1 MKNRF
6 RIQRRSTLAYLSEK
20 GLKPESQQDVADA
33 NENISRLKA
42 EIEDFQAKLAD
53 LIQRMKNYSHTIL
66 DGSKEAYET
75 TLIGQIRIVNSR
87 LENLSAQVKAI
98 KLEYRFE
105 NEAAKRAIFEATKK
119 TFSLVPADLGTK
131 EGALFDALFCLEP
144 IDVNLK
150 EKYIEALEQRPKG
163 REISKAQSTLIE
175 LFQSDK
181 NFELQKLIIK
191 KALSDPYSF
200 KVINVYY
207 DGKLLPESSFGQR
220 CTAALVLLLLLG
232 NNPIIIDEPE
242 GHLDSL
248 LIANYLVE
256 LIKKAKE
263 HRQIIFATHNANLVV
278 NGDADLIYHLEISDQ
293 KKTKMVGVVLEETDE
308 RHRIISLEG
317 GPEAF
322 RKRENKYRRR
332 DT

>member
-1 MKNRF
+1 
-6 RIQRRSTLAYLSEK
+6 
-20 GLKPESQQDVADA
+20 LKPESQQDVADA
-33 NENISRLKA
+33 NENISRLKT
-42 EIEDFQAKLAD
+42 EIEDAQAQLGVLVKG
-53 LIQRMKNYSHTIL
+53 MESYSAAAL
-66 DGSKEAYET
+66 NGSKEAYET
-75 TLIGQIRIVNSR
+75 TLIEQIRAANSR
-87 LENLSAQVKAI
+87 LENLNAQVKAI
-98 KLEYRFE
+98 KLEYRFDGE
-105 NEAAKRAIFEATKK
+105 SAKRAIFEATKK
-119 TFSLVPADLGTK
+119 TFSLNPTELGTK
-131 EGALFDALFCLEP
+131 DGALQDALFCVEP
-144 IDVNLK
+144 AELSLK
-150 EKYIEALEQRPKG
+150 EKFIEALEQRPKG
-163 REISKAQSTLIE
+163 RDLTKAQTALIE
-175 LFQSDK
+175 LFQTDK
-181 NFELQKLIIK
+181 NFELLKLIVK
-191 KALSDPYSF
+191 KALSDSYSF

-293 KKTKMVGVVLEETDE
+293 KKTKVTGVVLEDNDE

-322 RKRENKYRRR
+322 RKREHKYRKRA
-332 DT
+332 T